1 MSRLALLAIVAA
13 ACSAR
18 EEQPA
23 ARGAWPGWTA
33 SARTQVVLLGTGTPN
48 ADPERSGPATA
59 VVVDGVPYLVD
70 CGPGV
75 VRRAAAAGLDVAGL
89 ARVFVTHLHTDHTV
103 GLADLIFTP
112 WVLERTAPLE
122 VYGPRGTAKMAE
134 HLVQAYQRDVRIR
147 VDGLEPANSTGYRV
161 QAHEIEDGVVYRD
174 ERVTVKAFLVD
185 HGSWKQA
192 FGFRFETPD
201 RTIVLSGNTRPTP
214 RLIEAARGADILIHE
229 VYSHARFQKRSPI
242 WQRYHSSFHTSTL
255 ELGEIARQ
263 VRPRLL
269 VLNHQLFWGAS
280 EEDLLREIASV
291 YDGPVVSGRDLDRF

>member
-1 MSRLALLAIVAA
+1 
-13 ACSAR
+13 
-18 EEQPA
+18 
-23 ARGAWPGWTA
+23 
-33 SARTQVVLLGTGTPN
+33 
-48 ADPERSGPATA
+48 
-59 VVVDGVPYLVD
+59 
-70 CGPGV
+70 
-75 VRRAAAAGLDVAGL
+75 
-89 ARVFVTHLHTDHTV
+89 
-103 GLADLIFTP
+103 
-112 WVLERTAPLE
+112 TAPLE

-201 RTIVLSGNTRPTP
+201 RTIVLSGDTRPTP

>member
-1 MSRLALLAIVAA
+1 MKRLALLALVAA
-13 ACSAR
+13 ACSGR
-18 EEQPA
+18 EEPA
-23 ARGAWPGWTA
+23 ARGAWPGW
-33 SARTQVVLLGTGTPN
+33 SPSPRTQVVLLGTGTPN
-48 ADPERSGPATA
+48 AEPERSGPATA

-75 VRRAAAAGLDVAGL
+75 VRRAAAAGLDVARL

-103 GLADLIFTP
+103 GMADLVLTP
-112 WVLERTAPLE
+112 WVLERAVPLE
-122 VYGPRGTAKMAE
+122 VYGPRGVEKMAE
-134 HLVQAYQRDVRIR
+134 HLLQAYQADIRIR
-147 VDGLEPANSTGYRV
+147 IDGLEPANPTGYRV
-161 QAHEIEDGVVYRD
+161 QTHEIEDGVVYRD
-174 ERVTVKAFLVD
+174 ERVTVKAFPVD

-201 RTIVLSGNTRPTP
+201 RTIVLSGDTRPTP
-214 RLIEAARGADILIHE
+214 RLIEAARGADLLIHE

-242 WQRYHSSFHTSTL
+242 WQRYHSRSHTSTL

-269 VLNHQLFWGAS
+269 VLNHQLFWGATD
-280 EEDLLREIASV
+280 EDLLREIASV